1 MLDLHT
7 REHNYVE
14 VLPPS
19 LVNSA
24 SLFGTG
30 QLPKF
35 KSDLFYCVDKKIFDV
50 DRDYNEPSSGIAIE
64 ELDRIRS
71 QAESANHWLI
81 PTAEVPVTNIFRDET
96 IDLSSTAPSPSAP
109 TPPATAP
116 KPARTARTPA
126 A

>member
-7 REHNYVE
+7 REHGYAE

-19 LVNSA
+19 IVNSR

-35 KSDLFYCVDKKIFDV
+35 AEDLFHCD
-50 DRDYNEPSSGIAIE
+50 DRGPYTPG
-64 ELDRIRS
+64 ELQD
-71 QAESANHWLI
+71 NDHWLI
-81 PTAEVPVTNIFRDET
+81 PTAEVPVTNLFRDET
-96 IDLSSTAPSPSAP
+96 LDLSRSAPSPSAP
-109 TPPATAP
+109 TPPASAP
-116 KPARTARTPA
+116 KPAATARTSA